1 MVCSLAARRQ
11 RGLDGRERH
20 CYALSGPYFRSGKR
34 FGTDADYFAIN
45 CVLGPAACDPTTV
58 IADIV
63 RLAVSEMMIR
73 REKEAAPLEQ
83 QVPRKY
89 ISERPP
95 WPAWV
100 AWIAHVFT
108 ATGLVLAAGMAVAI
122 LEGTAESFRLAFF
135 LMLAACLVDA
145 TDGSLAR
152 RLRVKE
158 FIPGFDGAKLDDI
171 IDFQTFTS
179 LPLLLM
185 WRAEIVPES
194 LSWVLVVALVASAY
208 GFCQIPAKTSD
219 GYFVG
224 FPSYWNIVAF
234 YLYVLKWP
242 GWLSAMLVLLL
253 AGLTFVPSYYL
264 YPSRGAVLSRLSNFL
279 GGVWVVMLLWVL
291 WALPASDPPE
301 DAKLA
306 EQAWQWAMLSLFY
319 PVYYMAVSWTLT
331 IRRWQRK
338 R

>member
-1 MVCSLAARRQ
+1 
-11 RGLDGRERH
+11 
-20 CYALSGPYFRSGKR
+20 
-34 FGTDADYFAIN
+34 
-45 CVLGPAACDPTTV
+45 
-58 IADIV
+58 
-63 RLAVSEMMIR
+63 MIR
-73 REKEAAPLEQ
+73 RERETSPVERYQLGDYLSAP
-83 QVPRKY
+83 
-89 ISERPP
+89 PP
-95 WPAWV
+95 WPNWV
-100 AWIAHVFT
+100 AWIAHAFT
-108 ATGLVLAAGMAVAI
+108 GVGLVLAAGMAVAI
-122 LEGTAESFRLAFF
+122 VEGTAESFRLAFV
-135 LMLAACLVDA
+135 LMLVACLVDA

-152 RLRVKE
+152 RLHVKE
-158 FIPGFDGAKLDDI
+158 LIPGFDGAKLDDI
-171 IDFQTFTS
+171 IDFLTFTS

-208 GFCQIPAKTSD
+208 GFCQVPAKTSD

-242 GWLSAMLVLLL
+242 GWLSAVVVLLL
-253 AGLTFVPSYYL
+253 AALTFVPSYYL

-306 EQAWQWAMLSLFY
+306 EQSWQWAMISLFY
-319 PVYYMAVSWTLT
+319 PAYYMAVSWGIT
-331 IRRWQRK
+331 IQRWQRK